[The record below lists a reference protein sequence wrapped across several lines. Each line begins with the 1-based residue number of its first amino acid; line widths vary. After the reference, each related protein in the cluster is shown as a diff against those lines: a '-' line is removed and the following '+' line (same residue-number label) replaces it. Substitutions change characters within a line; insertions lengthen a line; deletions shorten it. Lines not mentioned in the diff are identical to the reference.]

1 MSLPMKFAE
10 TKDELVR
17 SLRKSAKDNLRMAD
31 LQKPIAMTLG
41 ERYALIAEIEN
52 NIADRIVAMWKRE
65 QKRKPMTNTA
75 FDYSHHYLKVYEH
88 YTHARTKH
96 PYFCDRITCLSDVG
110 SDTHL
115 DIYRSTLKAETDNG
129 CVEADTVLMCEF
141 YEALQ
146 AYTHGDTANAVEEC
160 YDAIAV
166 LLRTIDV
173 LEGRQKL
180 GKPETK
186 GAK

>member
-1 MSLPMKFAE
+1 MNGPITTEE
-10 TKDELVR
+10 TYHVSNILKHYAH
-17 SLRKSAKDNLRMAD
+17 AK
-31 LQKPIAMTLG
+31 
-41 ERYALIAEIEN
+41 E
-52 NIADRIVAMWKRE
+52 
-65 QKRKPMTNTA
+65 
-75 FDYSHHYLKVYEH
+75 
-88 YTHARTKH
+88 KH
-96 PYFCDRITCLSDVG
+96 PYFCDIITCLSESG
-110 SDTHL
+110 ADTHL
-115 DIYRSTLKAETDNG
+115 DIYKSTLKAEADNG

-146 AYTHGDTANAVEEC
+146 AYTHGDTAHAVEEC

-186 GAK
+186 GGAK